1 MPATII
7 EHEEYPSV
15 VVIEYNSIYRN
26 ELENFIRNIKIKD
39 NKEIVYTEP
48 HFFKIL
54 HTNNTNIGLLTID
67 GRIHGYYY
75 ISKDNVLKYIYVNY
89 PYRRNG
95 FAKLLL
101 THAIKT
107 NPNIQFE
114 KNQNQAY
121 TRLISSPIFE
131 DVLKG
136 NSSGA
141 FDDGNNAGGIDTFED
156 LTGGGSKEGELTLF

>member
-1 MPATII
+1 MPPLII

-26 ELENFIRNIKIKD
+26 ELQNFIHNIKIKD
-39 NKEIVYTEP
+39 NKEEVYTDAY
-48 HFFKIL
+48 FNKII

-67 GRIHGYYY
+67 GRINGYYY
-75 ISKDNVLKYIYVNY
+75 INKEGVLIYIYMNY

-101 THAIKT
+101 THAIKA

-114 KNQNQAY
+114 KNSNQAY
-121 TRLISSPIFE
+121 TRLISSPVFE
-131 DVLKG
+131 DMIKG
-136 NSSGA
+136 NVNVGM
-141 FDDGNNAGGIDTFED
+141 DNNAGGMDTFED

>member
-1 MPATII
+1 MPPLII

-26 ELENFIRNIKIKD
+26 ELQNFIHNIKIKD
-39 NKEIVYTEP
+39 NKEEVYTDAY
-48 HFFKIL
+48 FNKII

-67 GRIHGYYY
+67 GRINGYYY
-75 ISKDNVLKYIYVNY
+75 INKDGVLKYIYMNY

-101 THAIKT
+101 THAIKS

-114 KNQNQAY
+114 KNFNQAY
-121 TRLISSPIFE
+121 TRLISSPVFE
-131 DVLKG
+131 DMIKG
-136 NSSGA
+136 NANGGM
-141 FDDGNNAGGIDTFED
+141 DNNAGGMDTFED

>member
-1 MPATII
+1 MPAVII
-7 EHEEYPSV
+7 EHDEYPSV

-26 ELENFIRNIKIKD
+26 ELQNFIHNIKIKD
-39 NKEIVYTEP
+39 NKEEVYVEQY
-48 HFFKIL
+48 FNKIL
-54 HTNNTNIGLLTID
+54 YSNNTNIGLLTID
-67 GRIHGYYY
+67 GRINGYYY
-75 ISKDNVLKYIYVNY
+75 INKEGVLKYIYMNY

-114 KNQNQAY
+114 KNSNQAY

-141 FDDGNNAGGIDTFED
+141 FDSGLGGLDTFED
-156 LTGGGSKEGELTLF
+156 LSGGSKEGELTLF

>member
-1 MPATII
+1 MPPLII

-26 ELENFIRNIKIKD
+26 ELQNFIHNIKIKD
-39 NKEIVYTEP
+39 NKEEVYTDAY
-48 HFFKIL
+48 FNKII

-67 GRIHGYYY
+67 GRINGYYY
-75 ISKDNVLKYIYVNY
+75 INKDGVLKYIYMNY

-101 THAIKT
+101 THAIKA

-114 KNQNQAY
+114 KNSNQAY
-121 TRLISSPIFE
+121 TRLISSPVFE
-131 DVLKG
+131 DMIKG
-136 NSSGA
+136 NANGGM
-141 FDDGNNAGGIDTFED
+141 DNNTGGMDTFED

>member
-1 MPATII
+1 MPPLII

-26 ELENFIRNIKIKD
+26 ELQNFIHNIKIKD
-39 NKEIVYTEP
+39 NKEEVYTDAY
-48 HFFKIL
+48 FNKII

-67 GRIHGYYY
+67 GRINGYYY
-75 ISKDNVLKYIYVNY
+75 INKEGVLKYIYMNY

-101 THAIKT
+101 THAIKA

-114 KNQNQAY
+114 KNSNQAY
-121 TRLISSPIFE
+121 TRLISSPVFE
-131 DVLKG
+131 DMIKG
-136 NSSGA
+136 NA
-141 FDDGNNAGGIDTFED
+141 NGGMDTFED

>member
-1 MPATII
+1 MPPLII

-26 ELENFIRNIKIKD
+26 ELQNFIHNIKIKD
-39 NKEIVYTEP
+39 NKEEVYTDAY
-48 HFFKIL
+48 FNKII

-67 GRIHGYYY
+67 GRINGYYY
-75 ISKDNVLKYIYVNY
+75 INKEGVLKYIYMNY

-101 THAIKT
+101 THAIKA

-114 KNQNQAY
+114 KNSNQAY
-121 TRLISSPIFE
+121 TRLISSPVFE
-131 DVLKG
+131 DMIKG
-136 NSSGA
+136 NANGGM
-141 FDDGNNAGGIDTFED
+141 DNNAGGMDTFED
-156 LTGGGSKEGELTLF
+156 LTCGGSKEGELTLF

>member
-1 MPATII
+1 MPAVII

-26 ELENFIRNIKIKD
+26 ELQNFIHNIKIKD
-39 NKEIVYTEP
+39 NKEEVYVEP
-48 HFFKIL
+48 YFNKII
-54 HTNNTNIGLLTID
+54 HSNNTNIGLLTID
-67 GRIHGYYY
+67 GRINGYYY
-75 ISKDNVLKYIYVNY
+75 INKEGVLKYIYMNY

-101 THAIKT
+101 THAIKA

-114 KNQNQAY
+114 KNANQAY

-131 DVLKG
+131 DILKG

-141 FDDGNNAGGIDTFED
+141 LDKGTGGMDTFED
-156 LTGGGSKEGELTLF
+156 LSGGGSKEGELTLF

>member
-1 MPATII
+1 MPPLII

-26 ELENFIRNIKIKD
+26 ELQNFIHNIKIKD
-39 NKEIVYTEP
+39 NKEEVYTDAY
-48 HFFKIL
+48 FNKII

-67 GRIHGYYY
+67 GRINGYYY
-75 ISKDNVLKYIYVNY
+75 ISKEGVLKYIYMNY

-101 THAIKT
+101 THAIKA

-114 KNQNQAY
+114 KNSNQAY
-121 TRLISSPIFE
+121 TRLISSPVFE
-131 DVLKG
+131 DMIKG
-136 NSSGA
+136 NANGGM
-141 FDDGNNAGGIDTFED
+141 DNNAGGMDTFED

>member
-1 MPATII
+1 MPPVII

-26 ELENFIRNIKIKD
+26 ELQNFIHNIKIKD
-39 NKEIVYTEP
+39 NKEEVLVEP
-48 HFFKIL
+48 YFNKIL

-67 GRIHGYYY
+67 GRINGYYY
-75 ISKDNVLKYIYVNY
+75 INKEGVLKYIYMNY

-101 THAIKT
+101 THAIKA

-114 KNQNQAY
+114 KNANQAY

-141 FDDGNNAGGIDTFED
+141 FDSGSGSMDTFED
-156 LTGGGSKEGELTLF
+156 LSGGGSKEGELTLF

>member
-1 MPATII
+1 M
-7 EHEEYPSV
+7 
-15 VVIEYNSIYRN
+15 
-26 ELENFIRNIKIKD
+26 
-39 NKEIVYTEP
+39 
-48 HFFKIL
+48 
-54 HTNNTNIGLLTID
+54 
-67 GRIHGYYY
+67 
-75 ISKDNVLKYIYVNY
+75 NY

-114 KNQNQAY
+114 KNSNQAY

-141 FDDGNNAGGIDTFED
+141 FDSGLGGLDTFED
-156 LTGGGSKEGELTLF
+156 LSGGSKEGELTLF

>member
-1 MPATII
+1 MPPVII

-26 ELENFIRNIKIKD
+26 ELQNFIRNIKIKD

-48 HFFKIL
+48 YFNKIINN
-54 HTNNTNIGLLTID
+54 NNTNIGLLTID
-67 GRIHGYYY
+67 GRINGYYY
-75 ISKDNVLKYIYVNY
+75 LNKDIVLKYIYMNY

-114 KNQNQAY
+114 KNANQAY
-121 TRLISSPIFE
+121 TRLISSPVFE

-136 NSSGA
+136 NSIGS
-141 FDDGNNAGGIDTFED
+141 FENNNSADIDTFED
-156 LTGGGSKEGELTLF
+156 LSGGGSKEGELTLF